1 MESAQRAHC
10 GFSEKV
16 IYCCYSLLEQMLFS
30 SQRTIESY
38 VDKRVGTTYGPPA
51 GRKMTCFIDD
61 VNMPIINEWGDQV
74 RNVTSF

>member
-1 MESAQRAHC
+1 MKSAQRAHR
-10 GFSEKV
+10 GFGEKV
-16 IYCCYSLLEQMLFS
+16 IYCCYSLLEQALFP

-74 RNVTSF
+74 RNVTIF